1 MILAAAA
8 YAEGKG
14 PLPLPLRYAFQARK
28 YNALPESGGGLR
40 DQPVALLTQMDAMY
54 NVYTAFYEFL
64 HRQPGWE
71 KDHPEKWEIVKEIY
85 RRRNGTK

>member
-14 PLPLPLRYAFQARK
+14 PLPLPLMYAFQARK
-28 YNALPESGGGLR
+28 YNTLPEGGGLR
-40 DQPVALLTQMDAMY
+40 DQPLALLTQMDTMY
-54 NVYTAFYEFL
+54 NAFSAFYSFL

-71 KDHPEKWEIVKEIY
+71 KDNPEKWKTVKKIY
-85 RRRNGTK
+85 RLRNGRT